1 MVALLIRPADD
12 GLLFAEPA
20 LLVHQQGS
28 VAFGDLED
36 REYLDEASLHQVKG
50 GPSLSLTFCNL

>member
-1 MVALLIRPADD
+1 MVALLVCPADD
-12 GLLFAEPA
+12 DLWFAEPA

-36 REYLDEASLHQVKG
+36 REYLEKCFSDQ
-50 GPSLSLTFCNL
+50 P